1 MPGDRPGAAAP
12 APPAP
17 CVDDLSSL
25 AGFAAPLGAAC
36 AADGDAAVGFTA
48 AVEGAAVAP
57 ALTGDVDVRRTLS
70 RERPRARLVAPRATT
85 GCVALAFAAGA
96 SPAALARAP
105 VVGLGAEG
113 AGPEEAVA
121 GTTALAF
128 GGGAAAALCAR
139 ASLFGSGS
147 RCGACAWRCGAFA
160 CSGCLSFASRCR
172 SSARPGCGCDIFR
185 SRSLPPFFA
194 RAGAFLA
201 CAGCP
206 TDGTAGC
213 AAGCLAGCAAGCSV
227 GCIAGCSAAPAR

>member
-12 APPAP
+12 APAAP
-17 CVDDLSSL
+17 CVDDPSSL

-36 AADGDAAVGFTA
+36 AADGGTAVRFA

-57 ALTGDVDVRRTLS
+57 APTGDVDVRRTLS

-85 GCVALAFAAGA
+85 GCVALGFAAGA
-96 SPAALARAP
+96 PPAAPARAP
-105 VVGLGAEG
+105 VVRLGAEG

-121 GTTALAF
+121 GTTALACC
-128 GGGAAAALCAR
+128 GAAAALCAR
-139 ASLFGSGS
+139 ASLFGSCS
-147 RCGACAWRCGAFA
+147 RCGACASRCGAFA
-160 CSGCLSFASRCR
+160 CSGCLSFASRGR
-172 SSARPGCGCDIFR
+172 SSARPGCGCDVFR

-213 AAGCLAGCAAGCSV
+213 AAGCSV
-227 GCIAGCSAAPAR
+227 GCLAGCSAAPAR